1 MTFREDKLTR
11 NMVKFVST
19 KIIFRENYSLKGEK
33 TITEKYWPN
42 MLHEKNIPS

>member
-1 MTFREDKLTR
+1 MTFREDKPTR

-33 TITEKYWPN
+33 TTEKYWPY